1 MHTNIEAFLGFIA
14 LITSLIGLLPQVYKA
29 YVTKLTRDV
38 SMLMLVNYLICSLSW
53 IGYGLCQ
60 SSTFVILS
68 NVAGL
73 VISII
78 LIIQKCYYDAK
89 SIRSIS

>member
-1 MHTNIEAFLGFIA
+1 MYINIEECFGFIA

-53 IGYGLCQ
+53 LIYGVCQ
-60 SSTFVILS
+60 GLAFVILS

-73 VISII
+73 AISII
-78 LIIQKCYYDAK
+78 SIIQKCYYDAK
-89 SIRSIS
+89 PTP